1 MTLSEMIIKYRK
13 EHGLSQ
19 RQFALRCGVS
29 NGYIS
34 MLEHNVN
41 PSTGDPAV
49 PSLLMLRKIAS
60 GMGITLDELFANA
73 DDMPVSIGRSSGT
86 RFDLTAYLDTLS
98 DAQLLDLL
106 QALTAKLAERRAD
119 K

>member
-1 MTLSEMIIKYRK
+1 MTLSELILKYRT

-34 MLEHNVN
+34 MLEKNCN
-41 PSTGDPAV
+41 PSTGEAAV
-49 PSLLMLRKIAS
+49 PSLPMLRKIAS
-60 GMGITLDELFANA
+60 GMGITVDDLFASV
-73 DDMPVSIGRSSGT
+73 DDMPVSMGRSS
-86 RFDLTAYLDTLS
+86 RPAFDPDAYFDSLT
-98 DAQLLDLL
+98 DAEMLDLL
-106 QALTAKLAERRAD
+106 QRLTAKLAEKRRD